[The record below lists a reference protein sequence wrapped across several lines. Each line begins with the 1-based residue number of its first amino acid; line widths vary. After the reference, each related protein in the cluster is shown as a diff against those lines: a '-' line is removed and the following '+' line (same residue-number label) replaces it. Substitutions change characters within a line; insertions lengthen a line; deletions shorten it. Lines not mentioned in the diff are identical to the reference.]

1 MDSLAK
7 DDYILICMLTVYQRI
22 SFVVVSF
29 SFYSTWETY
38 LFDTEL

>member
-7 DDYILICMLTVYQRI
+7 DDYRLIFMLTVYQSI

-29 SFYSTWETY
+29 SFYSAWQTY